1 MAAPDRPAIRLWLSL
16 VGMPKMEAPTLYTT
30 MDSRDA
36 HRAMRALDVSAPK
49 STMLLMVEATELL
62 IWVMTKTPRKLNTAL
77 IQMAWRTSRQ
87 RVVTQVA
94 MALGASVQPL
104 TKMTPRVK
112 TTVMIRMGLPA
123 SCPQNEVNDRSIKL
137 QQTPFGRSGGAEAPG
152 QESPG
157 TERCTVQAVYRNL
170 TSILLNL

>member
-1 MAAPDRPAIRLWLSL
+1 
-16 VGMPKMEAPTLYTT
+16 
-30 MDSRDA
+30 MDSSAA
-36 HRAMRALDVSAPK
+36 HRAIRALPVSEPK

-62 IWVMTKTPRKLNTAL
+62 IWVMTKTPRKLKTAL
-77 IQMAWRTSRQ
+77 IQMAWRTPRQ

-112 TTVMIRMGLPA
+112 TTVMMRIGLPA
-123 SCPQNEVNDRSIKL
+123 SCPQNEVNDRSINLK
-137 QQTPFGRSGGAEAPG
+137 QSPFGKTGAAAPG
-152 QESPG
+152 PPPG
-157 TERCTVQAVYRNL
+157 TKNERLCRTEAAKRPGSDFGGTGFVRQTL